1 MMAVAA
7 LAGLFI
13 SPQLTV
19 RDVQLADGTVAPLH
33 FAKASAAEWS
43 AYQFALAI
51 GADDAARARAAL
63 RLVMV
68 CLREP
73 DGQPALS
80 WDQVSALDPG
90 VAQRLIVVAAEVSRP
105 PADAGNASSPG
116 AKSGSGTP

>member
-1 MMAVAA
+1 MAVAA

-13 SPQLTV
+13 SPQLV
-19 RDVQLADGTVAPLH
+19 ERDVMLSDGSVAPLH
-33 FAKASAAEWS
+33 FAKATAAEWS

-73 DGQPALS
+73 DGKQALN
-80 WDQVSALDPG
+80 WEQVSALDPG
-90 VAQRLIVVAAEVSRP
+90 VAQRLILVAAEMSRP
-105 PADAGNASSPG
+105 PADAGNASPPG
-116 AKSGSGTP
+116 ERSGSGTP